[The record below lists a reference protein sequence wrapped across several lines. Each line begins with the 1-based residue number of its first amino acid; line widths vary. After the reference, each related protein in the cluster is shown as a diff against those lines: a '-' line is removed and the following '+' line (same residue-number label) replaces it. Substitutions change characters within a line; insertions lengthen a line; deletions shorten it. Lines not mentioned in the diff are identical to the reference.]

1 MVLYTVI
8 RFWVRVP
15 VLSVQMTVVAPIV
28 SQACILRTRLFD
40 FSILRMLRARLK
52 VTLIGSP
59 SGTVTTIKVTEAMN
73 ADRIFFPRLSEIH
86 ACASHGFTPKAKPT
100 ASMTTNAPSP
110 YRNQRAQLPCSMLRG
125 SSFAFPRRACT
136 SYITGTHT
144 LASMMTA
151 AIINAPISPSCPH
164 PGVGDAGLKKMALM
178 NRMVN
183 VAAAPQNPTT
193 PMNFASESSCLS
205 SGVGSSLFSEDFS
218 ATFPNSVAS
227 PTASTCM
234 IP

>member
-1 MVLYTVI
+1 
-8 RFWVRVP
+8 
-15 VLSVQMTVVAPIV
+15 
-28 SQACILRTRLFD
+28 
-40 FSILRMLRARLK
+40 
-52 VTLIGSP
+52 
-59 SGTVTTIKVTEAMN
+59 MN

-86 ACASHGFTPKAKPT
+86 ACGSQGLTPKAKPM
-100 ASMTTNAPSP
+100 ASMITNAPNP
-110 YRNQRAQLPCSMLRG
+110 YRIQRPQPPCFILLG
-125 SSFAFPRRACT
+125 SSFSFPRRAWT

-151 AIINAPISPSCPH
+151 AIINAPISPSCPNS
-164 PGVGDAGLKKMALM
+164 GVGDAGLKKMALM

-183 VAAAPQNPTT
+183 VTAAPQNPTI

-234 IP
+234 IPWPSETVVPLITWLEG